1 MSTEYATNPRQDLH
15 KPEHI
20 HDGYLQVDVSD
31 WCEHYDMMMP
41 LMPFDYRTYDPIE
54 ACRSIK
60 ETLDGMHDLAQTFM
74 AKDCNISH
82 LAGSKTINPLLR
94 LYGVTWMRETSKGQR
109 YRNPQYEHYDA
120 CINPITDMD
129 ERKEMYERFR
139 HNPFLDG
146 AWYGKHWGVTRKSAM
161 NIIRRWGYSIKAD
174 RDRGRKRLGRT
185 LHTINQWCDDRTQ
198 KEIVTVMPANYDT
211 VRDYIYRFA
220 IDVEEWQPPERPGNK
235 PWFRS
240 A

>member
-1 MSTEYATNPRQDLH
+1 
-15 KPEHI
+15 
-20 HDGYLQVDVSD
+20 
-31 WCEHYDMMMP
+31 MP

-54 ACRSIK
+54 ACRNIK

-120 CINPITDMD
+120 CIDPIEDT
-129 ERKEMYERFR
+129 EQRLAFYNRYK
-139 HNPFLDG
+139 HNPWLDSQ
-146 AWYGKHWGVTRKSAM
+146 WYGKHFGTTQQGAREWLKRHGES
-161 NIIRRWGYSIKAD
+161 IRA
-174 RDRGRKRLGRT
+174 GRKRARKRIARTLYTIIQWREDICQDDLGRLMT
-185 LHTINQWCDDRTQ
+185 AKHKTVKVQIRRYART
-198 KEIVTVMPANYDT
+198 AD
-211 VRDYIYRFA
+211 
-220 IDVEEWQPPERPGNK
+220 EWQPPERPGNK